1 MSEFGGR
8 HMELFGADFARGPF
22 ASSRPEIAALQIA
35 TQLAQL
41 RAPLLRSDS
50 EIGAHAEFIQ
60 SLADKLMPDFASAL
74 KFDVGNEILNAVATT
89 FRTNINNYSL
99 LEVWLADEAGGGL
112 TTVTPTTVTW
122 STGVVLAELTVRKH
136 YLIITSNTGIASA
149 TVSYSLSKTWYWGV
163 ARMGR
168 AYYSSSLSFS

>member
-1 MSEFGGR
+1 MSDFGAR
-8 HMELFGADFARGPF
+8 HMELFGPDFARGPF

-41 RAPLLRSDS
+41 RAPLLRSDA

-74 KFDVGNEILNAVATT
+74 KFDVGGEVLNAVSTT

-99 LEVWLADEAGGGL
+99 LEVWLADDVGGGL
-112 TTVTPTTVTW
+112 TTLTPTTITW
-122 STGVVLAELTVRKH
+122 NTGVVLAELTVRKH

-149 TVSYSLSKTWYWGV
+149 TVSYSAARTWYWGV

-168 AYYSSSLSFS
+168 AYYSSSVFFS